1 MKVVRFGVAAVVAA
15 SLAGVP
21 SAAHA
26 AARPRVFPALVQR
39 ERVYARIH
47 QRAVRLGRA
56 RSSGAGSVSGSKV
69 PVPQTPNPTS
79 SDVQEIGLD
88 RLPSP
93 GGAEPDTTAEPA
105 IAVDPHDHDVV
116 VAVFQEGR
124 YQDIAAVGIGY
135 STSHDGGTTWTQG
148 ELPHLTQ
155 ATGGPYERASD
166 PVVTF
171 GPDGAVYVTTIA
183 LNQVSNVRTAVTIQR
198 SDDGG
203 LTFDDPVI
211 VREDTNPNVFND
223 KEWVGVDIRPTSPF
237 FGRIYVVWDRIV
249 GIAQPPVIS
258 SSDDRGQTWTPFH
271 TLSDAAN
278 ALGTYPLV
286 SKGGRLTVVY
296 LDVRRFVFAAQS
308 STDGGATFSRV
319 VQIDECGAVD
329 PPNQRDGGCIPGAAV
344 DPPTGYLYVTWTD
357 ARFRSD
363 GLDDVVVSRSTDGG
377 QHWGRPVK
385 VNQDGTGSGLEHM
398 TAAVAAYRHSVHV
411 TYLIRRREGSTFT
424 PLIREAYSV
433 SKNDGAAY
441 GYEITIGP
449 TIDLTWSAITT
460 GLHFLGDYMAVAS
473 FDERAVHPVWCRSS
487 QPESQ
492 RTYHQTTWSATVN
505 PQNVRR

>member
-1 MKVVRFGVAAVVAA
+1 MVAAWLAA
-15 SLAGVP
+15 LPTATD
-21 SAAHA
+21 AAQ
-26 AARPRVFPALVQR
+26 RPRAFPGLEQR
-39 ERVYARIH
+39 ERVYAAIH
-47 QRAVRLGRA
+47 QRAVRLGQA
-56 RSSGAGSVSGSKV
+56 PSSGSTAPAKPALGE
-69 PVPQTPNPTS
+69 TPNPTA

-88 RLPSP
+88 RLATP
-93 GGAEPDTTAEPA
+93 GGAEDDTTAEPS
-105 IAVDPHDHDVV
+105 IAVDPHDPNVV

-124 YQDIAAVGIGY
+124 FQDIAAVGIGY
-135 STSHDGGTTWTQG
+135 STSHDGGKTWTQG

-171 GPDGAVYVTTIA
+171 GPDHAVYVTSIA
-183 LNQVSNVRTAVTIQR
+183 LDEVSDFRTAVTIQR

-203 LTFDDPVI
+203 LTFGDPVI

-223 KEWVGVDIRPTSPF
+223 KEWLAVDIRPNSPF

-249 GIAQPPVIS
+249 GTAQPPAIS

-308 STDGGATFSRV
+308 STDGGATFSRI

-329 PPNQRDGGCIPGAAV
+329 PPDQRDGGCIPSAAV
-344 DPPTGYLYVTWTD
+344 DPSTGYLYVTWTD

-377 QHWGRPVK
+377 QHWAPRVK
-385 VNQDGTGSGLEHM
+385 VNHDGSGSGMEHM
-398 TAAVAAYRHSVHV
+398 TAAVAAYRHTVHV
-411 TYLIRRREGSTFT
+411 TYLIRRKQGSTFS
-424 PLIREAYSV
+424 PLIREAYSM
-433 SKNDGAAY
+433 SMNDGAAY
-441 GYEITIGP
+441 GGEITIGP
-449 TIDLTWSAITT
+449 TIDLTWSAVTT

-473 FDERAVHPVWCRSS
+473 FDERAAHPVWCRSS
-487 QPESQ
+487 EPPFQQ
-492 RTYHQTTWSATVN
+492 TYHQTTWSATVN
-505 PQNVRR
+505 PQSLRR